1 MVNSKIEQ
9 YLIDL
14 MITYQQ
20 VDSNLWLLDD
30 EEHALQGVAVMQA
43 ETIVIIRAEIMNVPK
58 NNLLELYTKLLEI
71 NASDLVHGAYAL
83 ENNKVV
89 LIDTLHYDTMDYD
102 DFRAVLDSFSLALT
116 EHYPV
121 LSKFREKSSSSEAS
135 SSGKAVGA

>member
-1 MVNSKIEQ
+1 MADNKIEQ

-20 VDSNLWLLDD
+20 IDSNLWLLDD

-43 ETIVIIRAEIMNVPK
+43 DSVVITRAEVMDVPK
-58 NNLLELYTKLLEI
+58 SNVLELYTKLLEI
-71 NASDLVHGAYAL
+71 NATDLVHGAYAL
-83 ENNKVV
+83 DKGKVV

-102 DFRAVLDSFSLALT
+102 DFRAVLDSFSLALA

-121 LSKFREKSSSSEAS
+121 LSKFREK
-135 SSGKAVGA
+135 